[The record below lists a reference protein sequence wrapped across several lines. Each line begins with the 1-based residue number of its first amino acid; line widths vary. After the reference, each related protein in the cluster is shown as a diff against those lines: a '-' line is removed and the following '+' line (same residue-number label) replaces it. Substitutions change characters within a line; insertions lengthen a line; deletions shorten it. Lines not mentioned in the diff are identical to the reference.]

1 MTKYN
6 TKEEI
11 WKDVVDYKGI
21 YEVSNFGNVRSV
33 DRIITYKNGVKV
45 PYKGELKSQVVDKY
59 GYNYVSLYENQ
70 RHKQGMVHR
79 MVAQAFIPNPE
90 KMPQVNHIDGDKLN
104 NSLENLEWVT
114 PQENLAHAKETG
126 LLEGV
131 SGEGHYKSKL
141 KESDVKET
149 RERSKNGETYQS
161 LADEFGVVKSTIG
174 FIVNRQTWG
183 HIK

>member
-6 TKEEI
+6 TNKEA
-11 WKDVVDYKGI
+11 WTSVVGYEGI
-21 YEVSNFGNVRSV
+21 YEVSSFGNVRSV
-33 DRIITYKNGVKV
+33 DRVITYKNGLRV
-45 PYKGELKSQVVDKY
+45 PYKGEPKSQVTDKY

-70 RHKQGMVHR
+70 KHKQGMVHR

-90 KMPQVNHIDGDKLN
+90 KRPQVNHIDGDKLN

-114 PQENLAHAKETG
+114 PQENIAHAKETG

-141 KESDVKET
+141 REGDVKEI

-161 LADEFGVVKSTIG
+161 LADDFDVVKSTIG
-174 FIVNRQTWG
+174 FIVNRKTWK
-183 HIK
+183 HVE